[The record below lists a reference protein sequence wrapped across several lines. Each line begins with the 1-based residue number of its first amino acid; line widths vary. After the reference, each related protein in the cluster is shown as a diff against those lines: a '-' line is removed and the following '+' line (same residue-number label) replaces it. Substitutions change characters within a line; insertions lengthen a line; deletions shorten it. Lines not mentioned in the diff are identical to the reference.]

1 MDEQAESYFGIVE
14 LTGVQNWSLDGA
26 ASTIPD
32 LTDHE
37 IKIVH
42 YPTCQQL
49 LLWLPDNGWNYH
61 NFTITKLDTEQT
73 VLNCP
78 VNHLLSG
85 TIHLV
90 LDTLFIPPGSYV
102 LKIDHNNGL
111 VHQINFKK
119 YPEGEAP
126 PVAKL
131 PETVVEA
138 DDNSPIVYRDGF
150 GNEMPNEDLLLREKV
165 LDDLYNKFTRKVE
178 YRSSGRSG
186 EVIYHE
192 GDRKITFY
200 MEMGG
205 GNCVFYLDV
214 PGEKDWERRTGFRLD
229 ERDSIVEHVAT
240 MTGRDQASGCRYEI
254 RDQEIVYYRK

>member
-1 MDEQAESYFGIVE
+1 MSELSTSYFGIIE
-14 LTGVQNWSLDGA
+14 MTNVQNEA
-26 ASTIPD
+26 
-32 LTDHE
+32 TDISPAPPQLPLPQ

-42 YPTCQQL
+42 YPTCQQMII
-49 LLWLPDNGWNYH
+49 WLPENGWLYRDFILRNSETAEEV
-61 NFTITKLDTEQT
+61 FR
-73 VLNCP
+73 CP
-78 VNHLLSG
+78 TNHLLSG
-85 TIHLV
+85 TIQLL
-90 LDTLFIPPGSYV
+90 LDTLFIAPGNYD
-102 LKIDHNNGL
+102 LKIEHNNGL
-111 VHQINFKK
+111 VHQIDFKK
-119 YPEGEAP
+119 YPEGEVP

-131 PETVVEA
+131 PETTEEV
-138 DDNSPIVYRDGF
+138 DDNNPIVYKDGF

-229 ERDSIVEHVAT
+229 ERNSIVEHVAT